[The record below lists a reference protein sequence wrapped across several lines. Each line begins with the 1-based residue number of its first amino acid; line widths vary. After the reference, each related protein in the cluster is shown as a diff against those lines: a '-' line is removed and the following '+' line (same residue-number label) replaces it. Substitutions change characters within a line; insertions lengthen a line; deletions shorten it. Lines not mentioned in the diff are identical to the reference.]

1 MGRNHHH
8 EDQQQQGQQ
17 QERILLNN
25 ISARANHSEILAVVG
40 PSGSSKTTLL
50 DTLAGRIDRS
60 NMQGAILVNGK
71 LMDDNFKRL
80 SGYVMQ
86 DDMLFPLL
94 TPRETLLFSARL
106 RLASCTPFK
115 EKVYQV
121 DALIHQLGL
130 TKCADTQVSKS
141 FCFS

>member
-1 MGRNHHH
+1 MGRNRHHDH
-8 EDQQQQGQQ
+8 QQQQ

-40 PSGSSKTTLL
+40 HSGSSKTTLL

-60 NMQGAILVNGK
+60 SMQGAILVNGR
-71 LMDDNFKRL
+71 LMDDSFKRL

-86 DDMLFPLL
+86 DDMLFPHL

>member
-1 MGRNHHH
+1 
-8 EDQQQQGQQ
+8 
-17 QERILLNN
+17 
-25 ISARANHSEILAVVG
+25 
-40 PSGSSKTTLL
+40 
-50 DTLAGRIDRS
+50 
-60 NMQGAILVNGK
+60 MQGAILVNGK

-106 RLASCTPFK
+106 RLASHTPFK
-115 EKVYQV
+115 EKVYKV

-130 TKCADTQVSKS
+130 TKCADTQVN
-141 FCFS
+141 